1 MQTMAEPQATIL
13 VVDDEVRNV
22 RLMEAILAPRGY
34 TVVTAYN
41 GEEALQ
47 HVQWQRPDL
56 ILLDV
61 MMPGMNGFEVCK
73 SLKDNADTCLIPV
86 VIMTALGQTED
97 RIQGIEAGA
106 DDFLTKPVNRDELLA
121 RIRTSLRL
129 KRAID
134 HKVSLLQN
142 VQEHLVKFVPQ
153 SVSRLIAANPEA
165 PELEKKEQDVSVLF
179 VDISGYTRLSE
190 LLPREDLNLIVESYF
205 SSFLDC
211 IHTNGG
217 DINETAGDGL
227 MVIFADADPQ
237 HHARKAVQAA
247 LQMVQRAAPLGV
259 QHQETFGSISV
270 HIGIN
275 SGLALVG
282 PTKLEG
288 ATGTRWTYTA
298 SGSVTNIAARLA
310 TLSDGGVVLVGPET
324 ARRVAGRFRMQEIGQ
339 RQLKSLSEE
348 VMVHR
353 ILGEVGRPLP

>member
-1 MQTMAEPQATIL
+1 MAEPQATIL

-34 TVVTAYN
+34 TVITAYN
-41 GEEALQ
+41 GAEALQ
-47 HVQWQRPDL
+47 QVQWQRPDL

-97 RIQGIEAGA
+97 RIKGIEAGA

-121 RIRTSLRL
+121 RIRTSLRM

-153 SVSRLIAANPEA
+153 SVTRIIAANPEA

-179 VDISGYTRLSE
+179 VDISGYARLSE
-190 LLPREDLNLIVESYF
+190 LLPREDMNLIIERYF

-237 HHARKAVQAA
+237 HHARKAAQAA
-247 LQMVQRAAPLGV
+247 LEMVQRAAPLDAQLQGTLGPV
-259 QHQETFGSISV
+259 SV

-282 PTKLEG
+282 PTKLQG

-298 SGSVTNIAARLA
+298 SGPVTNIAARLA
-310 TLSDGGVVLVGPET
+310 TLGEGGAVLVGPET
-324 ARRVAGRFRMQEIGQ
+324 ARRIAGRFLMHEIGQ
-339 RQLKSLSEE
+339 RQLKNISEE
-348 VMVHR
+348 MLVYR
-353 ILGEVGRPLP
+353 ILGAVDRHV